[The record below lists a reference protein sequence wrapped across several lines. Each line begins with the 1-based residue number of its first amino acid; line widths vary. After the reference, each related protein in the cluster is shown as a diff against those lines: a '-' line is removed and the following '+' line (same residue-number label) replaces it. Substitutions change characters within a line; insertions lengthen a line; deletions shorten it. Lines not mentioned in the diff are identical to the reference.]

1 MQETERIN
9 MKPSEFEQEIKRSI
23 VETVNNGELLAGV
36 NKISGEL
43 MFTSKEVGWR
53 GLEIQDITQNELEVL
68 MWRD

>member
-43 MFTSKEVGWR
+43 MFTSIEIGWQ
-53 GLEIQDITQNELEVL
+53 GIEIQEINQNELAVL
-68 MWRD
+68 MQRN